1 MIKYVWHVAALMI
14 VFCWLPAA
22 MARSTAYNHIN
33 GLGVDPQFQ
42 AQPQQQPQQEQQ
54 STPQSS
60 GSSTSFWKDLS
71 LVYRIYQQCTGEN
84 MSVCLKVKLLTGLE
98 KAFRTAKTLTLFE
111 GIQFVSSTA
120 DKAQKRF
127 HQPAISEQDIE
138 AVLPR
143 GIDAKDQVL
152 NSMIMK
158 RLGSF
163 LQDHTLQV
171 GTQLNL
177 QSASSVS
184 FASLCFR

>member
-22 MARSTAYNHIN
+22 IARSTAYNHIN
-33 GLGVDPQFQ
+33 GLGVDPQLQ
-42 AQPQQQPQQEQQ
+42 AQAQQQQQPQQEQQ
-54 STPQSS
+54 ATQQ
-60 GSSTSFWKDLS
+60 STSFWKDLS

-111 GIQFVSSTA
+111 GIQFVSSSTA

-171 GTQLNL
+171 GTQ
-177 QSASSVS
+177 
-184 FASLCFR
+184 

>member
-14 VFCWLPAA
+14 VFCWLPAS
-22 MARSTAYNHIN
+22 MARSTAYNHMN
-33 GLGVDPQFQ
+33 GLGADP
-42 AQPQQQPQQEQQ
+42 PQQQQEQQ
-54 STPQSS
+54 STQSGNAG
-60 GSSTSFWKDLS
+60 GSSAGFWKDLS

-98 KAFRTAKTLTLFE
+98 KAFRTSKSLQLFE
-111 GIQFVSSTA
+111 GIQFVTSTDA
-120 DKAQKRF
+120 AQRRS
-127 HQPAISEQDIE
+127 HQPPISEQDIE

-158 RLGSF
+158 RLASF

-171 GTQLNL
+171 
-177 QSASSVS
+177 SSKFQV
-184 FASLCFR
+184 